1 MDVACHLV
9 GGPSQGG
16 ALGQGGGHG
25 YNPELAETRSRQ
37 QDVMHLKDPASGE
50 AGSRFIRRLRRAES
64 GPLAIACLAYL
75 AVISVFF
82 TIFPSI
88 DLAATSLF
96 HRAGEGFPLASQ
108 PFFMRLRELG
118 PFLVKLIA
126 GSCAAIL
133 LFAFL
138 TGRIP
143 EGLRLRTPLFLLS
156 TLAIG
161 PGVVVNALFKNN
173 WGRPRPNAVDA
184 FGGDAPYVP
193 VWRITDH
200 CDTNCSFVSGEASS
214 SFWLIALAFVAP
226 PAWRKAVLVAV
237 LPLVVAL
244 SANRVAFGGHF
255 LSDTLISWGLTLLV
269 IVAVHHLLYGTD
281 LVERQAPALRAAF
294 MRAGSSIRLAISAAC
309 KDASRALGRFIETM
323 R

>member
-1 MDVACHLV
+1 MTH
-9 GGPSQGG
+9 
-16 ALGQGGGHG
+16 H
-25 YNPELAETRSRQ
+25 
-37 QDVMHLKDPASGE
+37 KDSASGE
-50 AGSRFIRRLRRAES
+50 TGSRFIRRLRRAEP

-75 AVISVFF
+75 TVISVFF
-82 TIFPSI
+82 TVFPGV

-126 GSCAAIL
+126 GSCVAVL

-143 EGLRLRTPLFLLS
+143 DGLRLRTPLFLLS

-161 PGVVVNALFKNN
+161 PGLVVNALFKNN
-173 WGRPRPNAVDA
+173 WGRPRPNAVDV
-184 FGGDAPYVP
+184 FGGDAPYVS

-214 SFWLIALAFVAP
+214 SFWLVSLAFIAP
-226 PAWRKAVLVAV
+226 VAWRKAVLVAV
-237 LPLVVAL
+237 LPLIFAL

-255 LSDTLISWGLTLLV
+255 LSDTLMAWGLTLLV
-269 IVAVHHLLYGTD
+269 ILAVHRLLYCTD
-281 LVERQAPALRAAF
+281 LVERQAPAWRTTFLRKGAGLRHAVAASCE
-294 MRAGSSIRLAISAAC
+294 AG
-309 KDASRALGRFIETM
+309 SRALHRFLETM